1 MMMTNP
7 NTLSIVGTK
16 RQHGRVVLVI
26 EDNAGRVD
34 RSLISR
40 WEVAKR
46 DLAAAVHDFAACCG
60 AEERTTRR
68 DRYGLP
74 VYQGLMAK
82 IDWKVACVETDVLL
96 GCDVYEDDED

>member
-7 NTLSIVGTK
+7 NTLSIVGVK
-16 RQHGRVVLVI
+16 RRNGRTVLVV

-40 WEVAKR
+40 YEVAKR
-46 DLAAAVHDFAACCG
+46 DLANAVHDFAACCG

-68 DRYGLP
+68 DKYGLP
-74 VYQGLMAK
+74 VYQGLMDK

-96 GCDVYEDDED
+96 GCDVDED

>member
-16 RQHGRVVLVI
+16 RRHGRIVLVI

-34 RSLISR
+34 RSITSR

-46 DLAAAVHDFAACCG
+46 DLAAAVHDFASCCG

-96 GCDVYEDDED
+96 GCDVYEEDED

>member
-46 DLAAAVHDFAACCG
+46 DLANAVHDFAACCG

-74 VYQGLMAK
+74 IGIADSNTVCNLF
-82 IDWKVACVETDVLL
+82 ES
-96 GCDVYEDDED
+96 EEEEEEEEE